1 MQQCCIAHWF
11 IVVVVEIRLPA
22 SNLRLQFTFLRMLT
36 RFKASKT
43 HRPLTS
49 TVVSTQKV
57 TDTRFFKW
65 CLWAT
70 SPLFLPSH
78 FRSFSAVLVLRR
90 TFDSPSTTFEDYHI
104 LFETHNY
111 LLPSELSLTLLTS
124 QKRRVVGGCTFPPT
138 LTRPG
143 TFKPWPEFPKEKT
156 FCALRVTSPQ
166 VSPLWS

>member
-1 MQQCCIAHWF
+1 MQQCCIVHWF

-90 TFDSPSTTFEDYHI
+90 TFDSPSTNFEDYHI

-111 LLPSELSLTLLTS
+111 YFPRNYHVLTINFTKGVKSGSILA
-124 QKRRVVGGCTFPPT
+124 RAWTFPFLYRLHGRWHP
-138 LTRPG
+138 R
-143 TFKPWPEFPKEKT
+143 
-156 FCALRVTSPQ
+156 A
-166 VSPLWS
+166 